1 MKTVLTS
8 TLIALTLVLCGFNV
22 FQWYREARLYGDIQ
36 NLQKEVHDKKVA
48 LQESAAAIRRTQDE
62 VARIDG
68 IRTDLTAQL
77 RTNKLELDRLS
88 NSNQWLRAMIENNEK
103 QVDAY
108 KEVVEKAN
116 DAIKRQNE
124 MIVEQNEKMLELV
137 KQRDDFVE
145 RYKKLADDYNALGGD
160 YQKLQG
166 LYEELVN
173 KWNEQQT
180 QRRGGSS

>member
-22 FQWYREARLYGDIQ
+22 FQWHREARLYGSLE
-36 NLQKEVHDKKVA
+36 NLRKEVHDKKVA
-48 LQESAAAIRRTQDE
+48 LLESAAAIKRTQDE

-116 DAIKRQNE
+116 DAIKKQNE

-137 KQRDDFVE
+137 KQRDEFVE
-145 RYKKLADDYNALGGD
+145 RYKKLADDYNTLGGD

-173 KWNEQQT
+173 RWNEQQT